1 MSFVAG
7 WSVFA
12 VFSFP
17 VSFHFSLI
25 TTLSPVTRHPR
36 PSQAPDRASDIKLC
50 PGARD
55 IMTATRDESIII
67 HHRHLNSGLL
77 RKRFTRPGRCHQAGI
92 IDGPRPTIILPTRY
106 TANCKYFPHNYYQVS
121 IRLTIIAVSDEIN
134 GGPLYNV
141 IVLVFIEM
149 TWSHSVPALLS
160 DSESAEVM

>member
-1 MSFVAG
+1 MVGVCCFQ
-7 WSVFA
+7 
-12 VFSFP
+12 FP
-17 VSFHFSLI
+17 SLVSFFINHNIF
-25 TTLSPVTRHPR
+25 PRHPR
-36 PSQAPDRASDIKLC
+36 PSQAPDRASDLKLC

-77 RKRFTRPGRCHQAGI
+77 RTRFTRPGRCHQAGV
-92 IDGPRPTIILPTRY
+92 IDVPRPTIILPTRY

-149 TWSHSVPALLS
+149 TWSHSVPAQLS